1 MALQTTYD
9 LVGIKEDVS
18 DVISNIAPTKTPFQT
33 SLTNEGADNTVF
45 QWQEDD
51 LAAVGANAQIDGFTA
66 QAPQV
71 AALGTP
77 GTYVGTLAATATV
90 MRSNF
95 TQILSK
101 TIRVSG
107 TADRVRKYGRERELA
122 YQLAKRSAELK
133 RDLEHA
139 YVGLAQT
146 ATAGNASTARLMAS
160 ATTMIDASVRVVN
173 GASTAL
179 TEAMILQANQNLFS
193 AGSEASIIM
202 VKPADSLR
210 VANFAYV
217 APLAGLANQPGQ
229 RLRDAGDS
237 TTIVNT
243 VDVYRSPFGTQRVVL
258 NRFINATHC
267 IVYDPEMWRKVTLRP
282 WFRETLGKNGDNTA
296 VMLVGE
302 YSLKHR
308 NFRAS
313 SFINNLN

>member
-9 LVGIKEDVS
+9 LVGVREDVS

-33 SLTNEGADNTVF
+33 SLTNEGVDNTYF

-51 LAAVGANAQIDGFTA
+51 LSAVGANAQIDGFTA

-71 AALGTP
+71 SALATP
-77 GTYVGTLAATATV
+77 GTYVGSLTATATV
-90 MRSNF
+90 LRSNY

-101 TIRVSG
+101 TVRVSG
-107 TADRVRKYGRERELA
+107 TADRVRKYGRDKELA

-146 ATAGNASTARLMAS
+146 ATAGNASTARLLAS
-160 ATTMIDASVRVVN
+160 VTSQIDNSVRVNN
-173 GASTAL
+173 GAPAAL
-179 TEAMILQANQNLFS
+179 TETMILTANQNLYN
-193 AGSEASIIM
+193 AGSDASVIM
-202 VKPADSLR
+202 VKPADSLLI
-210 VANFAYV
+210 ANFAYR
-217 APLAGLANQPGQ
+217 ASGAERN
-229 RLRDAGDS
+229 RDLGGS

-258 NRFINATHC
+258 NRFINTAHAL
-267 IVYDPEMWRKVTLRP
+267 IYDPEMWRKVTLRP
-282 WFRETLGKNGDNTA
+282 WFRETLGKTGDNTA

-302 YSLKHR
+302 FSLKHR
-308 NFRAS
+308 NFKGS
-313 SFINNLN
+313 SYINNLT

>member
-18 DVISNIAPTKTPFQT
+18 DVISNIAPTKTPFQS
-33 SLTNEGADNTVF
+33 SLSNESVDNTFF

-51 LAAVGANAQIDGFTA
+51 LAAVGSNAQVDGFSA
-66 QAPQV
+66 QSPQV
-71 AALGTP
+71 AALNSP
-77 GTYVGTLAATATV
+77 GTYVGSLTASATV
-90 MRSNF
+90 LRSNY

-107 TADRVRKYGRERELA
+107 TADRVRKYGRDRELA

-139 YVGLAQT
+139 FVGLAQS
-146 ATAGNASTARLMAS
+146 ATAGNATTPRLMAS
-160 ATTMIDASVRVVN
+160 ATSQIDNSVRVTNVS
-173 GASTAL
+173 STAL
-179 TEAMILQANQNLFS
+179 TETMILTANQNLYN
-193 AGSEASIIM
+193 AGSEASVIM
-202 VKPADSLR
+202 CKPADSLII
-210 VANFAYV
+210 ANFAYR
-217 APLAGLANQPGQ
+217 ASGAERN
-229 RLRDAGDS
+229 RDVGTG

-258 NRFINATHC
+258 NRFINTTHC

-282 WFRETLGKNGDNTA
+282 WFRETLGKTGDNTA

-308 NFRAS
+308 NFKGS
-313 SFINNLN
+313 TFINNLS

>member
-9 LVGIKEDVS
+9 LVGIREDVS

-33 SLTNEGADNTVF
+33 SLTNEGADNTFF

-51 LAAVGANAQIDGFTA
+51 LAAVGANAQVDGFEA
-66 QAPQV
+66 VRPQV
-71 AALGTP
+71 AALNSP
-77 GTYVGTLAATATV
+77 GSYVGSLTATATV

-95 TQILSK
+95 TQIMSK

-107 TADRVRKYGRERELA
+107 TADRVRKYGRDRELA

-139 YVGLAQT
+139 YVGLAQV
-146 ATAGNASTARLMAS
+146 ATAGNAGTARLMAS
-160 ATTMIDASVRVVN
+160 ATTQIDNSVRVN
-173 GASTAL
+173 NASPAAL
-179 TEAMILQANQNLFS
+179 TENMILTANQNLYN
-193 AGSEASIIM
+193 AGSEATMIM
-202 VKPADSLR
+202 VKPADSIII
-210 VANFAYV
+210 ANFAYR
-217 APLAGLANQPGQ
+217 ASGAERN
-229 RLRDAGDS
+229 RDIGGG

-258 NRFINATHC
+258 NRFINTAHC

-282 WFRETLGKNGDNTA
+282 WFRETLAKTGDNTA
-296 VMLVGE
+296 VMIAGE

-308 NFRAS
+308 NFRSS
-313 SFINNLN
+313 SFINNLT

>member
-33 SLTNEGADNTVF
+33 SLANESVDNTVF

-51 LAAVGANAQIDGFTA
+51 LAAVGSNAQVDGFTA

-71 AALGTP
+71 AALATP
-77 GTYVGTLAATATV
+77 GTYVGTLTATATV

-107 TADRVRKYGRERELA
+107 TADRVRKYGRDRELA

-139 YVGLAQT
+139 FVGLAQT

-179 TEAMILQANQNLFS
+179 TETMILTANQNLYN
-193 AGSEASIIM
+193 AGSEATIIM
-202 VKPADSLR
+202 CKPADSLR
-210 VANFAYV
+210 IANFAYV
-217 APLAGLANQPGQ
+217 APIAGAANQPAA
-229 RLRDAGDS
+229 RDREVSG

-267 IVYDPEMWRKVTLRP
+267 IVYDPDMWRKVTLRP